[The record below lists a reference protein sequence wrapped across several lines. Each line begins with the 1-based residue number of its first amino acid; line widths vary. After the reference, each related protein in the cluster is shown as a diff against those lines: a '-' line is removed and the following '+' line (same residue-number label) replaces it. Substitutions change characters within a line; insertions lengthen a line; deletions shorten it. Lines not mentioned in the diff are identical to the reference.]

1 MNRKSV
7 HEFRL
12 KAWPLQLELRILR
25 KCSVNFFQDFAHAV
39 AEFPVWI
46 MRLELSHVADPPD
59 VVADPV
65 RFFVAPV
72 YFFSADLFAH
82 RDGFEH

>member
-1 MNRKSV
+1 
-7 HEFRL
+7 
-12 KAWPLQLELRILR
+12 
-25 KCSVNFFQDFAHAV
+25 
-39 AEFPVWI
+39 